1 MVLPNN
7 CDFRGGETVLS
18 ADMAK
23 SVTWDLGIGIQMNNA
38 KKQQAVSNCYIGL
51 VFSNETQ
58 TFVLVIKLRFTY
70 DLIASYRVCKGKPD
84 KSGFPFG

>member
-1 MVLPNN
+1 MILPDD
-7 CDFRGGETVLS
+7 CDFRGRETVLS

-23 SVTWDLGIGIQMNNA
+23 GVTGNLGIDIQMNNA

-51 VFSNETQ
+51 VFSNKAQ
-58 TFVLVIKLRFTY
+58 AIVLMIKLRFTY
-70 DLIASYRVCKGKPD
+70 DLIASYKVCKGKPD